1 MQFSE
6 NWLRSLVAVDL
17 DRQGLDDAL
26 TMSGLEVEEVNPIA
40 PAFDKVVVAEIV
52 SAEKHPDADRLQLCE
67 VNVGEEAPL
76 QIVCGAPNARVGI
89 RIPCAMVGA
98 KLPEFKIKKAKVRG
112 VESFGMLCSA
122 KELGIAEA
130 ADGIMELSSD
140 APVGQ
145 SIRQY
150 LDLDDAAFVIKLTP
164 NRSDCLS
171 LHGIAREVKAIT
183 GAAMTTAEITPVL
196 VQISDT
202 KSVQVHA
209 SEQCPRYTARVI
221 TGVTAD
227 VTTPDWM
234 VRHLE
239 RSGLRSISAVVDITN
254 YVLLLLGQP
263 MHAFDAEKLS
273 GDMQVR
279 FANAGETLLML
290 NEQEAILKADDLVI
304 ADDNGPVALA
314 GIMGGLPTSVT
325 DATTTICLESAFFTP
340 AVMAGKARRL
350 GLSTDSS
357 YRFERGVD
365 FANTAVAMELAT
377 QLIIEV
383 CGGQAGEVVEHIGI
397 LPTRSPVSLRVARL
411 NSVLGITFDQSQ
423 VATFFDQLQFEYTL
437 DDGVFTVTPP
447 SYRFDIDRE
456 VDLIEEVAR
465 LHGYDH
471 VPAIKPETSL
481 SILPVDETKQTL
493 SQIKSELV
501 QLGYQEVINYSF
513 VEESWETGLLGNDS
527 PIRLQNP
534 IASQY
539 SVMRTS
545 LWGGLLDT
553 LSYNLNRQ
561 QDRAM
566 LFECGSIYQVREDG
580 FVETP
585 KVSGLLYGTVQLEQW
600 SAESR
605 KYDFYDLKAHVERLL
620 GENLEYQKAAHSA
633 LHPGQSAQILREGQ
647 VVGWLGQLHPK
658 WQQSFGIAQSTF
670 IFEVDYAAIQAVKQP
685 AYQEVSKFLPIRRDI
700 AVVVE
705 ESLALQDLTQTVS
718 KAELP
723 LVQVVQLFDVY
734 QGEGVPAGKKSLAL
748 SVMMHDAEKTLIDE
762 EADRAI
768 ANLLELLQNEFSAE
782 LRT

>member
-6 NWLRSLVAVDL
+6 NWLRSLVNVDL
-17 DRQGLDDAL
+17 DRQGLSDAL
-26 TMSGLEVEEVNPIA
+26 TMSGLEVEELEPVA
-40 PAFDKVVVAEIV
+40 PEFDKVVVAEIV
-52 SAEKHPDADRLQLCE
+52 SAEKHPDADRLQLCQ
-67 VNVGEEAPL
+67 VNVGEAEPL
-76 QIVCGAPNARVGI
+76 QIVCGAPNARVGL

-98 KLPEFKIKKAKVRG
+98 KLPDFKIKKAKVRG

-122 KELGIAEA
+122 KELGVAEA
-130 ADGIMELSSD
+130 ADGIMELPED
-140 APVGQ
+140 APIGQ
-145 SIRQY
+145 SIRAY

-171 LHGIAREVKAIT
+171 LQGIAREVKAIT
-183 GAAMTTAEITPVL
+183 GAEITTDEITPVAAQIADKKA
-196 VQISDT
+196 VQID
-202 KSVQVHA
+202 A
-209 SEQCPRYTARVI
+209 AAECPRYCARLI
-221 TGVTAD
+221 TGVNAD
-227 VTTPDWM
+227 VPTPSWM
-234 VRHLE
+234 VRHLA
-239 RSGLRSISAVVDITN
+239 RSGVRSISPIVDITN

-263 MHAFDAEKLS
+263 MHAFDADKLS
-273 GDMQVR
+273 GGMQVR
-279 FANAGETLLML
+279 FANAGETLMLL
-290 NEQEAILKADDLVI
+290 NEQEATLKADDLVI
-304 ADDNGPVALA
+304 ADDAGPVALA

-325 DATTTICLESAFFTP
+325 DSTTAICLESAFFTP

-365 FANTAVAMELAT
+365 FANTQVAMELAT
-377 QLIIEV
+377 QLIIDI
-383 CGGQAGEVVEHIGI
+383 CGGQPGEVVEALTA
-397 LPTRSPVSLRVARL
+397 LPSRNPVKLRVNRL
-411 NSVLGITFDQSQ
+411 NSVLGIAFDQSQ
-423 VATFFDQLQFEYTL
+423 VAKFFDQLQFNYTL

-447 SYRFDIDRE
+447 TYRFDIHRE

-465 LHGYDH
+465 LHGYDQ
-471 VPAIKPETSL
+471 VPAIKPEASL

-493 SQIKSELV
+493 SQLKSELV

-513 VEESWETGLLGNDS
+513 VEESWETGLLGNDA

-553 LSYNLNRQ
+553 LAYNLNRQ
-561 QDRAM
+561 QERAM
-566 LFECGSIYQVREDG
+566 LFEFGSTYVAQGDG

-585 KVSGLLYGTVQLEQW
+585 KVSGLLYGTVAPEQW
-600 SAESR
+600 AQDAR

-620 GENLEYQKAAHSA
+620 GSSLVYEKAEHSA
-633 LHPGQSAQILREGQ
+633 LHPGQSAQILKDGV
-647 VVGWLGQLHPK
+647 VVGWLGQLHPQ

-670 IFEVDYAAIQAVKQP
+670 LFEVDYAAIQTVKQP
-685 AYQEVSKFLPIRRDI
+685 AYQEVSKFLPVRRDI
-700 AVVVE
+700 AVVVD
-705 ESLALQDLTQTVS
+705 ESLALQDLTQAVS
-718 KAELP
+718 QAKLP
-723 LVQVVQLFDVY
+723 LIHDVQLFDVY
-734 QGEGVPAGKKSLAL
+734 QGEGVSAGKKSLAL
-748 SVMMHDAEKTLIDE
+748 SVMMHDTDKTLIDE